1 MNYIKHLTAF
11 FNKSNQDQT
20 LTPTHISLYLA
31 LFQRWN
37 RNRFKNPILISKDE
51 MMTTAKIKS
60 KATYHKCI
68 KELQDKKYITYKPS
82 FNPYAG
88 SEVTL
93 PDLAINARDNQDYT
107 ESSINDTKPNF
118 EPMNYNKYET
128 TSNNN
133 HSVPI
138 NEPTNPK
145 NAKKND
151 LTVPNFEQSE
161 LKNSPVDGQ
170 LYINN
175 KTNTNTNKTIVNPT
189 PKNEKRISSSFNEK
203 VPPTLEAIKCYFEE
217 KNTSPLEAE
226 KFFNYYNSNGW
237 LVGGKTPMK
246 DWQAAARNWI
256 LNLAKFSRNQ
266 NQPHPNP
273 NNLKPNNLN
282 VPNKKDYSEPL

>member
-1 MNYIKHLTAF
+1 
-11 FNKSNQDQT
+11 
-20 LTPTHISLYLA
+20 
-31 LFQRWN
+31 
-37 RNRFKNPILISKDE
+37 

-107 ESSINDTKPNF
+107 ESSTNNTKPNF
-118 EPMNYNKYET
+118 EPSQFNSQQASPLNEPLKRNKYET
-128 TSNNN
+128 TSKNN
-133 HSVPI
+133 HSVPA
-138 NEPTNPK
+138 NEPK
-145 NAKKND
+145 NHQKDQKTD
-151 LTVPNFEQSE
+151 STLPNFEQSQ

-189 PKNEKRISSSFNEK
+189 PKNENI
-203 VPPTLEAIKCYFEE
+203 PPTLEGIKCYFEE

-256 LNLAKFSRNQ
+256 LNLAKFIRNQ
-266 NQPHPNP
+266 NQPRPNP